1 MGANMKEIMLMIN
14 KEGQGIFYWPNGKVY
29 NGSWKDG
36 VQHGEGVYTNSKG
49 DSRKGEWKN
58 GKRV

>member
-1 MGANMKEIMLMIN
+1 MLMIN